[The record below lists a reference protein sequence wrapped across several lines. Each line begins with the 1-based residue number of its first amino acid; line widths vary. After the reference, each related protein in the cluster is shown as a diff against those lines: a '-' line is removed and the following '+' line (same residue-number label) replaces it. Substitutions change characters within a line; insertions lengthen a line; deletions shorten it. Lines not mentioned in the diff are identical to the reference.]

1 MGDLMTVL
9 VTGGAGYIG
18 SHMVL
23 ALAEA
28 GESVVVIDDL
38 STGFSAHL
46 PEGVPLF
53 IGDAADENLVEGV
66 IAAHNVESIVHFAGS
81 VVVPDSMRDP
91 LAYYRN
97 NTMTTRSLL
106 NAAVKCGVNRFIFS
120 STAAVYGN
128 PERMP
133 VTEDA
138 PTRPL
143 SPYGS
148 SKLMSEIMLHDV
160 AAAHGM
166 NYVVLRYFNVAGA
179 DPLARIGLATLGATH
194 LLKIAVEAAT
204 GQRAKIDVYGTD
216 YPTPDG
222 SCVRDFIHVSD
233 LAQAHRAALSYLRD
247 GGASTTLNCGY
258 GRGYSVLETI
268 EAVRRVSGRNFAVQT
283 APRRP
288 GDMMTMIADTGRLAA
303 TLNWTPQYA
312 DLETIAAH
320 ALAWEEKLFRER
332 HGAERQAASA

>member
-1 MGDLMTVL
+1 MTVL

-23 ALAEA
+23 ALVEA
-28 GESVVVIDDL
+28 GENVAVIDNL
-38 STGFSAHL
+38 STGFSSAL
-46 PEGVPLF
+46 PEDVPLY
-53 IGDAADENLVEGV
+53 IGDAGDENLVAGV
-66 IAAHNVESIVHFAGS
+66 IANHGVDSIIHFAGS

-91 LAYYRN
+91 LGYYRN
-97 NTMTTRSLL
+97 NTITTRNLL
-106 NAAVKCGVNRFIFS
+106 AAAVRGGVRRFIFS

-128 PERMP
+128 PDQMP

-143 SPYGS
+143 SPYGA
-148 SKLMSEIMLHDV
+148 SKLMSEIMLHDT
-160 AAAHGM
+160 ATAHDFRF
-166 NYVVLRYFNVAGA
+166 VVLRYFNVAGA
-179 DPLARIGLATLGATH
+179 DPQARIGLATVGATH

-222 SCVRDFIHVSD
+222 SCIRDFIHVSD
-233 LAQAHRAALSYLRD
+233 LAQAHRAALAYLRQ
-247 GGASTTLNCGY
+247 GGTSTTLNCGY

-268 EAVRRVSGRNFAVQT
+268 EAVRRSAGQNFAVQY

-288 GDMMTMIADTGRLAA
+288 GDIMTMIADTSRIRA
-303 TLNWTPQYA
+303 TLDWTPRYD
-312 DLETIAAH
+312 DLPAIARH
-320 ALAWEEKLFRER
+320 ALAWEAKLAQSRGGDQWR
-332 HGAERQAASA
+332 RAESA

>member
-1 MGDLMTVL
+1 MSVL

-38 STGFSAHL
+38 STGFSTSL

-53 IGDAADENLVEGV
+53 IGDASDENLVQGV
-66 IAAHNVESIVHFAGS
+66 IAAHEVESIVHFAGS
-81 VVVPDSMRDP
+81 VVVPESMRDP

-106 NAAVKCGVNRFIFS
+106 NTAVKCGVSRFIFS

-128 PERMP
+128 PDRMP
-133 VTEDA
+133 VAEDA

-148 SKLMSEIMLHDV
+148 SKLMTEIMLHDT
-160 AAAHGM
+160 AAAHDM

-179 DPLARIGLATLGATH
+179 DPHARIGLATLGATH

-233 LAQAHRAALSYLRD
+233 LAQAHRAALDHLRS

-258 GRGYSVLETI
+258 GHGYSVLETI

-288 GDMMTMIADTGRLAA
+288 GDIMAMVADTRRIAS
-303 TLNWTPQYA
+303 TLDWTPQYA

-320 ALAWEEKLFRER
+320 ALAWEEKLLQER
-332 HGAERQAASA
+332 HGSERLAASA